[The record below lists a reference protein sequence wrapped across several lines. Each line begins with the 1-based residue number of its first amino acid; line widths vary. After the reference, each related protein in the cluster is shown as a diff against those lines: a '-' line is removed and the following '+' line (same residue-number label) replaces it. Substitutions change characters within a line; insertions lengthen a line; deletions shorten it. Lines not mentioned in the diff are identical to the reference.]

1 MSYLRAQIPAED
13 FVLAAAV
20 TIAGVTAGGVV
31 SVFVFIPAPIIAA
44 AILVLASHRAQHQA
58 LAAAEASGRE
68 AIAEKLSEARE
79 QVQDLEIQSAAIDEV
94 DKLLRR
100 R

>member
-20 TIAGVTAGGVV
+20 TLAGVTAGVVV

-58 LAAAEASGRE
+58 LAAAEADGRE
-68 AIAEKLSEARE
+68 VIAEKISETRVE
-79 QVQDLEIQSAAIDEV
+79 LQDLEIQSAAIDEV
-94 DKLLRR
+94 EKLLRR